1 MKLTL
6 RIVEAWRRG
15 DDVRRKVLRALSH
28 PLNTKNAL
36 TNSIAK
42 QTNKEEQVTLWARC
56 CIREKKQENKKKNL
70 SNEEEEEKENRE
82 ENKRV

>member
-15 DDVRRKVLRALSH
+15 DATKRTVLRALSH

-36 TNSIAK
+36 MNSIAK
-42 QTNKEEQVTLWARC
+42 QTNKEEHFTL
-56 CIREKKQENKKKNL
+56 
-70 SNEEEEEKENRE
+70 
-82 ENKRV
+82 

>member
-1 MKLTL
+1 MNFLKKKFPRMKLTL

-15 DDVRRKVLRALSH
+15 DDARRKVLRPLSH

-42 QTNKEEQVTLWARC
+42 QTNKEEQVTL
-56 CIREKKQENKKKNL
+56 
-70 SNEEEEEKENRE
+70 
-82 ENKRV
+82 

>member
-28 PLNTKNAL
+28 SLNTKNAL
-36 TNSIAK
+36 MNSIAK

-56 CIREKKQENKKKNL
+56 CIREKKQENKKKI
-70 SNEEEEEKENRE
+70 
-82 ENKRV
+82 